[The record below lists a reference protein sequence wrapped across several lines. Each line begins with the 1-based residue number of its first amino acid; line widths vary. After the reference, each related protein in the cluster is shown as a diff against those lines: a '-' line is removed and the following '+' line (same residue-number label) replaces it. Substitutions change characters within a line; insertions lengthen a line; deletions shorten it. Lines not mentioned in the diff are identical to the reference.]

1 MQCAKGEKPMPGKER
16 KGDNQKLKMLYLAK
30 IFSEETD
37 DQHALTMPQI
47 IGKLAACGVNADR
60 KTLYLDFEELRH
72 FGLDIIAER
81 EGRECFYHLGG
92 RDFEL
97 PELKLLVDSVQSA
110 KFITDKKSQ
119 ELIKKLEALV
129 SRYEGKQLQR
139 QVVISGRIK
148 TMNESI
154 YYNVDKLHE
163 AISAD
168 SQIRFKYYQWNV
180 KKEMELRRDG
190 AWYQVSP
197 WSLMWDNE
205 NYYLVAFDAEDRKI
219 KHYRVDKMLRISNTG
234 KSREGKEQFSQFN
247 VPRYTNSLFGMYGGE
262 ETKVTL
268 EAENSMAGIL
278 IDRFG
283 KDIFIVP
290 SDEDHFRTVVNVAVS
305 NQFLG
310 WIMALGSGV
319 RIVSP
324 EAVVERMRSEIERL
338 AEQYKERES

>member
-1 MQCAKGEKPMPGKER
+1 MASKER

-37 DQHALTMPQI
+37 DQHALTMPEI
-47 IGKLAACGVNADR
+47 ITKLAACGVNADR
-60 KTLYLDFEELRH
+60 KTLYLDFEELRT
-72 FGLDIIAER
+72 FGLDIIATQV
-81 EGRECFYHLGG
+81 GRNCYYHLGG

-110 KFITDKKSQ
+110 KFITDKKSK

-129 SRYEGKQLQR
+129 SKHEGKQLHR

-163 AISAD
+163 AIGAGC
-168 SQIRFKYYQWNV
+168 QIRFKYYQWNV

-197 WSLMWDNE
+197 WALMWDDE
-205 NYYLVAFDAEDRKI
+205 NYYLVAYDSEDDKI
-219 KHYRVDKMLRISNTG
+219 KHYRVDKMLRISVTEE
-234 KSREGKEQFSQFN
+234 KREGQDQFKKFN
-247 VPRYTNSLFGMYGGE
+247 MPRYTKSLFGMYGGE
-262 ETKVTL
+262 ETSVTI
-268 EAENSMAGIL
+268 EGRNDMVGVL

-283 KDIFIVP
+283 KDIFLTSI
-290 SDEDHFRTVVNVAVS
+290 DNEHFRTVVNVAVS
-305 NQFLG
+305 NQFFG
-310 WIMALGSGV
+310 WIMALGDGV
-319 RIVSP
+319 KIVAP
-324 EAVVERMRSEIERL
+324 QPVVDQMKAEAERL
-338 AEQYKERES
+338 YKQYTE

>member
-1 MQCAKGEKPMPGKER
+1 MANKER

-37 DQHALTMPQI
+37 DNHALTMPQI
-47 IGKLAACGVNADR
+47 IEKLAAYGVNADR

-72 FGLDIIAER
+72 FGLDIIAIK
-81 EGRECFYHLGG
+81 EGRDCFYHLGS

-110 KFITDKKSQ
+110 KFITDKKSK

-129 SRYEGKQLQR
+129 SKHEGKQLHR

-163 AISAD
+163 AIGAGC
-168 SQIRFKYYQWNV
+168 QIRFKYYQWNV
-180 KKEMELRRDG
+180 QKKMELRKDG
-190 AWYQVSP
+190 AWYQISP
-197 WSLMWDNE
+197 WALMWDDE
-205 NYYLVAFDAEDRKI
+205 NYYLVGYDAKDGKI
-219 KHYRVDKMLRISNTG
+219 KHYRVDKMLRISILED
-234 KSREGKEQFSQFN
+234 KREGQEQFKKFN
-247 VPRYTNSLFGMYGGE
+247 MPRYTKSLFGMYGGE
-262 ETKVTL
+262 ETSVCI
-268 EAENSMAGIL
+268 EGRNEMVGVL

-283 KDIFIVP
+283 KDIMLAPID
-290 SDEDHFRTVVNVAVS
+290 DEHFRTVVNVAVS

-310 WIMALGSGV
+310 WIMALGDGIK
-319 RIVSP
+319 IVSP
-324 EAVVERMRSEIERL
+324 DSVVEQMRAEAKRL
-338 AEQYKERES
+338 TEQYKD